1 MAPPDAGL
9 LEAARDPAPSCGMV
23 AAHNLPLTAAAS
35 ALLPPG
41 NAARPRRIAIVGGGI
56 HGLCIAWALARRGH
70 AATVLEAGPLPNPAA
85 SSHDEG
91 RIIRHAYGTLEGYAA
106 MMPAGFAAWRA
117 LFAETGED
125 RLVPTRAVYALRA
138 EGPWQDAVAR
148 TQAAAGLG
156 LRVLGAEELTNIPVL
171 AREGLLRAVEVD
183 GSGILLAAP
192 ILGDLLALLPRLG
205 VMLRGGVRAVA
216 VEEHAVRLD
225 DGQRVAADVVVVAAG
240 AWGAALLPDA
250 WAEAGLRVSL
260 QTIAYLDPPE
270 DLAAAWGEAPLL
282 LCRLPGHPTGGIY
295 VLPPRAGA
303 RLKIGDYATDAPGAP
318 GGPPNRARQVALL
331 DAGRV
336 AVAGF
341 ARHRVLGLR
350 HCLYAMAPEDRFVV
364 RQAARGAWLV
374 SACSGHGFKL
384 APLVALGVAA
394 AIEERMSARDLARW
408 AAGREEDAS
417 LSAAPG

>member
-1 MAPPDAGL
+1 MTS
-9 LEAARDPAPSCGMV
+9 PAPF
-23 AAHNLPLTAAAS
+23 HPLTRAAA

-41 NAARPRRIAIVGGGI
+41 HAMRPRRVVIVGGGI

-85 SSHDEG
+85 SSQDEG

-117 LFAETGED
+117 LFAETGAD
-125 RLVPTRAVYALRA
+125 RLVPLRAVYALRA
-138 EGPWQDAVAR
+138 EGPWQAAVAR

-156 LRVLGAEELTNIPVL
+156 LRVLDRAALDAIPVL
-171 AREGLLRAVEVD
+171 AQPGLLRAVEVD

-192 ILGDLLALLPRLG
+192 ILRDLLALLPRFG
-205 VMLRGGVRAVA
+205 VVLRSAAEVVA
-216 VEEHAVRLD
+216 VEPGAVRLA
-225 DGQRVAADVVVVAAG
+225 DGERIAADEVVVAAG
-240 AWGAALLPDA
+240 AWSAALLPDA

-260 QTIAYLDPPE
+260 QTVAYLEPPA
-270 DLAAAWGEAPLL
+270 DLAAAWAEAPLL
-282 LCRLPGHPTGGIY
+282 LCRLPSHASGGVY

-303 RLKIGDYATDAPGAP
+303 RLKIGDYATETPGAP
-318 GGPPNRARQVALL
+318 GAARDPAREAALL
-331 DAGRV
+331 DAGRI
-336 AVAGF
+336 AIAGF

-350 HCLYAMAPEDRFVV
+350 HCLYSMAPGDRFVV
-364 RQAARGAWLV
+364 RRAAPGSWLV

-394 AIEERMSARDLARW
+394 AIEGRMAPDDLAEW
-408 AAGREEDAS
+408 TAGREGEAS
-417 LSAAPG
+417 LSGAAG

>member
-1 MAPPDAGL
+1 
-9 LEAARDPAPSCGMV
+9 
-23 AAHNLPLTAAAS
+23 LPLTAAAA

-41 NAARPRRIAIVGGGI
+41 HAARPQRIAVVGGGV

-70 AATVLEAGPLPNPAA
+70 VVTVLEAGPLPNPAA
-85 SSHDEG
+85 SSQDEG

-117 LFAETGED
+117 LFAETGAD

-156 LRVLGAEELTNIPVL
+156 FRVLGAEDLGAIPVL

-192 ILGDLLALLPRLG
+192 ILRDLLALLPRFG
-205 VMLRGGVRAVA
+205 VVLRGGARVAA
-216 VEEHAVRLD
+216 VEGNAVRLD
-225 DGQRVAADVVVVAAG
+225 DGERLAADAVVVAAG
-240 AWGAALLPDA
+240 AWGDALLPEA

-260 QTIAYLDPPE
+260 QTVAYLEPPE
-270 DLAAAWGEAPLL
+270 DLAAAWAEAPLL
-282 LCRLPGHPTGGIY
+282 LCRLPGHPTGGVY

-303 RLKIGDYATDAPGAP
+303 RLKIGDYATDTPGRPGAP
-318 GGPPNRARQVALL
+318 PDAARQAALL
-331 DAGRV
+331 DAGRI

-350 HCLYAMAPEDRFVV
+350 HCLYTMAPEDRFVV

-394 AIEERMSARDLARW
+394 AIEERMSARDLTSW
-408 AAGREEDAS
+408 AAGREEEAC
-417 LSAAPG
+417 LSTAPG